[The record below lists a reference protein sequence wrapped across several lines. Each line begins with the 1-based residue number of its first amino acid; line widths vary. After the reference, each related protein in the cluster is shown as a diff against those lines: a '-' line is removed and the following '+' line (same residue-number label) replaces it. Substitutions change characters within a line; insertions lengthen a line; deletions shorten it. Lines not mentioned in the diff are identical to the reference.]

1 MSSWVYINGTIT
13 VSPIGCTQAQ
23 KRYILDTVLAHLP
36 IVSGSE
42 KDMDVYVIQ
51 KNGHN
56 SSCSHDEFGISKERI
71 MLIRSQDRTKLV
83 DITGKTIVV
92 SGVND
97 IKISYVSSA
106 KLGHYTNKEI
116 AIKILDANSSV
127 RLGRYTSKEKAIKV
141 LDMIQES
148 CIDCHIDFQMPQ
160 DEEV

>member
-1 MSSWVYINGTIT
+1 
-13 VSPIGCTQAQ
+13 
-23 KRYILDTVLAHLP
+23 
-36 IVSGSE
+36 
-42 KDMDVYVIQ
+42 
-51 KNGHN
+51 
-56 SSCSHDEFGISKERI
+56 

-97 IKISYVSSA
+97 IKTSYA
-106 KLGHYTNKEI
+106 
-116 AIKILDANSSV
+116 SSV
-127 RLGRYTSKEKAIKV
+127 RLRHYTNKEKAIKV

>member
-83 DITGKTIVV
+83 DIAGKTIVV

-97 IKISYVSSA
+97 IKILY
-106 KLGHYTNKEI
+106 
-116 AIKILDANSSV
+116 ANSSV
-127 RLGRYTSKEKAIKV
+127 RLGYYTSKEKAIKV